1 MLRTPSLIH
10 ILFSVWPGSL
20 SCLSVFW
27 KKSCQ
32 VRPNSTHQ
40 LMLYSFPPRDLQP
53 VSLCFSKHNWIIAF
67 LIGNCI
73 NMKNKHCQK
82 IRKLLKIIFDEL
94 VQVNVK
100 TKVYFNLFF
109 AKYQLSQ
116 MAWEKKYKTMTPFN
130 HLALSLL
137 LCY

>member
-1 MLRTPSLIH
+1 
-10 ILFSVWPGSL
+10 
-20 SCLSVFW
+20 
-27 KKSCQ
+27 
-32 VRPNSTHQ
+32 
-40 LMLYSFPPRDLQP
+40 
-53 VSLCFSKHNWIIAF
+53 
-67 LIGNCI
+67 
-73 NMKNKHCQK
+73 MKNKHCQK

-116 MAWEKKYKTMTPFN
+116 MAWGKKYKTMTPFN

-137 LCY
+137 LCH